1 MGDVPGSHV
10 GGLVAL
16 SAIGFGVPTFVFRRE
31 ETEEEE
37 EEERQVSHELQFENA
52 FPGIRARDASGA
64 IYGNKS
70 SFSLAVQSFAI
81 PVNPQAILD
90 FNPEEY
96 FV

>member
-1 MGDVPGSHV
+1 M
-10 GGLVAL
+10 
-16 SAIGFGVPTFVFRRE
+16 
-31 ETEEEE
+31 
-37 EEERQVSHELQFENA
+37 
-52 FPGIRARDASGA
+52 

-81 PVNPQAILD
+81 PGNPQAILD